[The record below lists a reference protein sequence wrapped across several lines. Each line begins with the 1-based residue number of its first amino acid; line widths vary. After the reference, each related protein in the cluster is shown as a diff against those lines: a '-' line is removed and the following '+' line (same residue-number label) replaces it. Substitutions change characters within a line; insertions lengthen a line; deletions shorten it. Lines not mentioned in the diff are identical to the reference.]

1 MEDEASS
8 QLENH
13 CIVVPARNTPEHL
26 GLNAKRMELVSERIA
41 NHDSLSSPSA
51 DLLWHKTCDVIPT
64 KHAIHHFPNFQQP
77 IRGWASSK

>member
-26 GLNAKRMELVSERIA
+26 GLNAKIIEEVSEMRKG
-41 NHDSLSSPSA
+41 SPTMTHFPPHLLTCYDIKR
-51 DLLWHKTCDVIPT
+51 DLIPT
-64 KHAIHHFPNFQQP
+64 KHAIHDFPNFQQP
-77 IRGWASSK
+77 V